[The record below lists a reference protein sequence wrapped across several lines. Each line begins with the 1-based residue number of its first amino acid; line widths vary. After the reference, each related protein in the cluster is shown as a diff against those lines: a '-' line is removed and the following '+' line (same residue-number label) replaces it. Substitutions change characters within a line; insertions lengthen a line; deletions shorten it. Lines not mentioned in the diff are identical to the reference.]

1 VGLKPTLSNYTPA
14 IAGSQTRKAVLGHWR
29 DQVIADPPLVL
40 EESRCH
46 YGAHQM
52 AGLVRSRAAAAV
64 AIEAC
69 DRVRTAGLQFATED
83 IRFTVHRPSLAGRRA
98 KCVVSVADYPQAM
111 NVEMSSGPAF
121 AFGEITLPPGGGVRV
136 EAGAMAMTR
145 GDVAVATSTQG
156 GFMKGLRRSIGGE
169 SFFVNDFSSRSGGLV
184 AVAAALPGDMTV
196 VTLDARGGLLVQ
208 SGSWI
213 ASDPSVQVDSKWGG
227 GKSFFSGEGLILLR
241 CTGQGDLLMSSYGA
255 IRGYTLVPGETMTLD
270 TGHVVAFDDI
280 VQYQVRKAGSWKSTL
295 LGGEGL
301 VTDFTGPGRVW
312 LQTRSSSDLIAW
324 LTPRL
329 PSQRS

>member
-1 VGLKPTLSNYTPA
+1 
-14 IAGSQTRKAVLGHWR
+14 
-29 DQVIADPPLVL
+29 
-40 EESRCH
+40 
-46 YGAHQM
+46 
-52 AGLVRSRAAAAV
+52 
-64 AIEAC
+64 
-69 DRVRTAGLQFATED
+69 
-83 IRFTVHRPSLAGRRA
+83 
-98 KCVVSVADYPQAM
+98 M

-156 GFMKGLRRSIGGE
+156 GLMKGLRRSIGGE

-196 VTLDARGGLLVQ
+196 VTLDTRGGLLVQ

-255 IRGYTLVPGETMTLD
+255 IRGYTLAPGETMTLD

-280 VQYQVRKAGSWKSTL
+280 VHYQVRKAGSWKSTL

-312 LQTRSSSDLIAW
+312 LQTRSSSGLIMW
-324 LTPRL
+324 LDSRL
-329 PSQRS
+329 TRHDSSS